1 LWKDCNSLEG
11 FGRNKHSM
19 THHEKL
25 VHRKLLAGNSIL
37 NLATGILIS
46 ALNLIFVPPMLH
58 TFGTELYGVLSV
70 TWVVLANLSFL
81 DFGFSRASA
90 KYVAHELGLGKPD
103 EAAMWTWTA
112 LVTQTV
118 MGTVGAFVLWASA
131 PIVVNYIH
139 VTPNQRDLV
148 VLTLRLF
155 AFSIPIEFATRSL
168 TGVIQAG
175 QRFGWANGL
184 NLFSNL
190 FTFAVYTIGIV
201 RGANFLIVVYGLFL
215 MKVFTLL
222 GTYWGAFRI
231 LPALKSLPALKILRH
246 GYRSH
251 VVTMVKFGSWVTLAS
266 IIGPLILYFD
276 QSMVTVIIGVAALP
290 FYTIPFNL
298 LSRLGLFPGSLT
310 TTLFPAF
317 SALHARADWSK
328 TETYYVRAHRYLL
341 AVLIPMLF
349 VLFVWAPEILR
360 LWIGAD
366 FSAQATLPF
375 RILTIGYG
383 IGLLAPLSGALIEAV
398 GRPDLLT
405 KLYLVE
411 LPLNVLIVWTLTK
424 RYGIPGAALS
434 YTVRSF
440 LETTLI
446 WWIVFRAVPFSPKR
460 FIKDGLMAPSS
471 MLILIGLAAYFIPS
485 GHIRSVADISM
496 TFVTLGVYASCVWF
510 LILDV
515 KDKQFVVEMANNYG
529 VRWPLTRPSPPLE

>member
-1 LWKDCNSLEG
+1 MSL
-11 FGRNKHSM
+11 
-19 THHEKL
+19 HEKL

-37 NLATGILIS
+37 NLGTGILIS

-112 LVTQTV
+112 LVTQTA
-118 MGTVGAFVLWASA
+118 MGTIGAFALWASA
-131 PIVVNYIH
+131 PIVVNHIH

-155 AFSIPIEFATRSL
+155 AFSIPIDFATRSL

-175 QRFGWANGL
+175 QRFDWANGL
-184 NLFSNL
+184 NLFSNVC
-190 FTFAVYTIGIV
+190 TFVAYAAGIL
-201 RGANFLIVVYGLFL
+201 RGANFLIVIYGLFL
-215 MKVFTLL
+215 MKILTLL
-222 GTYWGAFRI
+222 GTYWGATRI
-231 LPALKSLPALKILRH
+231 LPALKSLPALKMLTH
-246 GYRSH
+246 GYRAH
-251 VVTMVKFGSWVTLAS
+251 VFTMVKFGSWVTVAS
-266 IIGPLILYFD
+266 IIAPLILYFD

-298 LSRLGLFPGSLT
+298 LSRLGLFPSSLT
-310 TTLFPAF
+310 STLFPAF
-317 SALHARADWSK
+317 SALHAREDWGK
-328 TETYYVRAHRYLL
+328 TETYFVRAHRYLL
-341 AVLIPMLF
+341 AALIPMLF
-349 VLFVWAPEILR
+349 IIFVWAPEILR
-360 LWIGAD
+360 LWIGPD
-366 FSAQATLPF
+366 FSAQASLPF

-411 LPLNVLIVWTLTK
+411 FPLNVIIVWTLTK
-424 RYGIPGAALS
+424 RYGISGAALS

-440 LETTLI
+440 VETSLV
-446 WWIVFRAVPFSPKR
+446 WWIVFRAVPFSAKK
-460 FIKDGLMAPSS
+460 FIKEGLLIPSS
-471 MLILIGLAAYFIPS
+471 MLLFVVFAAYFIRS
-485 GHIRSVADISM
+485 GHIRSLADVSM
-496 TFVTLGVYASCVWF
+496 TVGTVGVYALCVWF

-515 KDKQFVVEMANNYG
+515 KDKQFIVEMADNYG
-529 VRWPLTRPSPPLE
+529 VRWPAGQLPPVE